1 MKMKKTKKIIG
12 IVLAA
17 AVGISSLSAGTSVYA
32 DSEITSVQKHVV
44 VLDPGHG
51 GGESGASA
59 VYKGK
64 VYREEEIN
72 WKIANYTMQ
81 ALSKEN
87 NIEVYLTKSKNE
99 TKGLSERVMIAKQYH
114 ADLLV
119 SQHIND
125 SESSSP
131 NGASVMISKGTYR
144 PKLAVQEK
152 LFGSYVVEEL
162 KKLGLRIRF
171 PETKGM
177 EYRMSESGSKY
188 PNGKPRDYYGIVAQS
203 VEANIPGVIIEHA
216 FISNRSDVT
225 RFLSSNAK
233 LKKIGQ
239 ADANAIVRYC
249 KQLPDKVIT
258 ETPTPTPTPVPSEP
272 EKFWKEKNGDYYYY
286 IKGKVQ
292 KNKILNLEDGIYYV
306 DKTGKRQYGWQT
318 VKEKT
323 YYFQKDGKA
332 QLGWLELDGSWYYFN
347 TKSGFMYKNIM
358 LISPDSSKRYIFD
371 KNGKRCSGWCTYKK
385 NRYYIDKQGY
395 AYTGWL
401 RLNGK
406 WYYFNRKTACMYR
419 NMTVKSAS
427 GKKYIFDSKGVCT
440 NRK

>member
-1 MKMKKTKKIIG
+1 MG
-12 IVLAA
+12 
-17 AVGISSLSAGTSVYA
+17 
-32 DSEITSVQKHVV
+32 VV
-44 VLDPGHG
+44 C
-51 GGESGASA
+51 
-59 VYKGK
+59 
-64 VYREEEIN
+64 
-72 WKIANYTMQ
+72 
-81 ALSKEN
+81 ALS
-87 NIEVYLTKSKNE
+87 IY
-99 TKGLSERVMIAKQYH
+99 
-114 ADLLV
+114 
-119 SQHIND
+119 
-125 SESSSP
+125 
-131 NGASVMISKGTYR
+131 GASVMISKGTYR

-292 KNKILNLEDGIYYV
+292 KIERAHV
-306 DKTGKRQYGWQT
+306 
-318 VKEKT
+318 
-323 YYFQKDGKA
+323 
-332 QLGWLELDGSWYYFN
+332 
-347 TKSGFMYKNIM
+347 
-358 LISPDSSKRYIFD
+358 
-371 KNGKRCSGWCTYKK
+371 
-385 NRYYIDKQGY
+385 
-395 AYTGWL
+395 
-401 RLNGK
+401 
-406 WYYFNRKTACMYR
+406 
-419 NMTVKSAS
+419 
-427 GKKYIFDSKGVCT
+427 
-440 NRK
+440 